1 MASNG
6 AYKMIYPSNGY
17 LVKQTVRVFDAS
29 TNTFA
34 LAGALSLTVTF
45 SSTAD
50 GATPIAGLTGLA
62 LTELVSFPGVYTRAV
77 AGTLTVA
84 LAPWAEQVVYQIVT
98 NPSTNGLRVVT
109 PVLVAPNRL
118 AL

>member
-1 MASNG
+1 MANSG

-17 LVKQTVRVFDAS
+17 LVKQTVRVFDQS
-29 TNTFA
+29 TNTFTLTGL
-34 LAGALSLTVTF
+34 LALTVTF

-50 GATPIAGLTGLA
+50 GANPITGLTQLP
-62 LTELVSFPGVYTRAV
+62 LTPLTSFPGVYARAI

-84 LAPWAEQVVYQIVT
+84 LAPFAGTLIYQIVQ
-98 NPSTNGLRVVT
+98 NPALNGLRVVT
-109 PVLVAPNRL
+109 PLLVQTYRD